1 MPLRRPLL
9 PPVVGRIGSSPVDEG
24 IGASQ
29 GSLWGQEP
37 AGDKELEAV
46 VATILRQDPGGE
58 RFAGAIRRSIDM
70 LLDGQHTGRFR
81 WEQLYKTEKAHMG
94 TLVEINLQR
103 EFGFG
108 DGQQMDYR
116 IAGVD
121 VDCKF
126 SQTHGGWMI
135 PPEARGHLL
144 LVVWASDVR
153 SQWSAGVVRAVPEV
167 LNSGGNRDA
176 KTTLN
181 GAGRASIR
189 WLFQVAPLKE
199 NMLLRLASQDVKAV
213 FAHKSGQRR
222 VDELFLRA
230 LGKRVS
236 RNVVATVAMQE
247 DYMKR
252 VRYNGGSRSRLQ
264 PRGIVILGHFTNHGD
279 IARRLGLPVPQAGD
293 SVSVR
298 LARRQQHHGDAPYIE
313 LGGEHWTLALPSDP
327 EETVPKL
334 PEV

>member
-1 MPLRRPLL
+1 
-9 PPVVGRIGSSPVDEG
+9 VDEG
-24 IGASQ
+24 IEGVQAP
-29 GSLWGQEP
+29 LWGPQPEQD
-37 AGDKELEAV
+37 AELEAV
-46 VATILRQDPGGE
+46 AAAILRQDLDGA

-108 DGQQMDYR
+108 DGVDMDYR

-126 SQTHGGWMI
+126 SQSPGGWMI
-135 PPEARGHLL
+135 PPEAIGHLL
-144 LVVWASDVR
+144 LVVWASDIKA
-153 SQWSAGVVRAVPEV
+153 QWSAGLVRAVPGS
-167 LNSGGNRDA
+167 LNPGGNRDA

-181 GAGRASIR
+181 RAGRGSIR
-189 WLFQVAPLKE
+189 WLFNKAPLKE
-199 NMLLRLASQDVKAV
+199 NMLLRLSQDDVEAI
-213 FAHKSGQRR
+213 FAQKSGQGR

-230 LGKRVS
+230 QGKRVS
-236 RNVVATVAMQE
+236 RNVVATAAMQE

-264 PRGIVILGHFTNHGD
+264 PRGIVILGHYTSHGD
-279 IARRLGLPVPQAGD
+279 IARLLGLPVPQAGD

-298 LARRQQHHGDAPYIE
+298 LARRQAHHSDAPYIE
-313 LGGEHWTLALPSDP
+313 LNGEQWVRAVPSDP

-334 PEV
+334 PEI